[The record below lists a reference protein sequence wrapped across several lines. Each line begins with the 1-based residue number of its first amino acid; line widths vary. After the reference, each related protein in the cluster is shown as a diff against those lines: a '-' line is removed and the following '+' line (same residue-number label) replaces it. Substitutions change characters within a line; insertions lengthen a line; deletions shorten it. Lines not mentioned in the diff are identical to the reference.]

1 MLLTD
6 GVHLVSDFCLEELH
20 FFAQQIGLKREWF
33 QDHPRHPHYDL
44 TSKQMKWRVRF
55 MLGVTVSSK
64 ELVRRCFRSR
74 WNVEKAKEESDD

>member
-1 MLLTD
+1 
-6 GVHLVSDFCLEELH
+6 
-20 FFAQQIGLKREWF
+20 
-33 QDHPRHPHYDL
+33 
-44 TSKQMKWRVRF
+44 MKWRVRF